1 MASMS
6 DTLAAPLPG
15 QSDRVVQVESLS
27 KKYGDN
33 MAVNGISFNL
43 RKGEVFA
50 FLGPNGAGKTTT
62 VEILECLRNPTGGQA
77 SVLGYDVS
85 KRSDQAEI
93 RKRIGVLP
101 QDFNAIDRLTVREN
115 INYFGAMFKHQ
126 LDADKL
132 IELVDLKD
140 KRDEQFKNLSGGLK
154 QRVGLAVSLVNDP
167 DVVFLDEPTTG
178 LDPRARRDVWGVV
191 ERLKGQGKTVFLTT
205 HYMDEAEYLAD
216 IVSIIDHGQIIATG
230 TPDQLIDTHGGK
242 KTLIIREAGE
252 DGLKFLPQGIS
263 KPQLKNE
270 GDIYIPLNNGEL
282 TNILIAIGQTPLA
295 NKEIEVRRPTLDDV
309 FLNMTGR
316 RVSEEGE
323 VA

>member
-1 MASMS
+1 MS

-33 MAVNGISFNL
+33 VAVNGISFNL
-43 RKGEVFA
+43 TKGEVFA

-62 VEILECLRNPTGGQA
+62 VEILECLRNPTGGRA
-77 SVLGYDVS
+77 LVLGYDVS

-115 INYFGAMFKHQ
+115 IDYFGAMFKQQ

-140 KRDEQFKNLSGGLK
+140 KRDAQFKTLSGGLK

-167 DVVFLDEPTTG
+167 AVVFLDEPTTG
-178 LDPRARRDVWGVV
+178 LDPRARRDVWGVI

-242 KTLIIREAGE
+242 KTLIIRDAGQE
-252 DGLKFLPQGIS
+252 GINQLPPGLPKADLR
-263 KPQLKNE
+263 NA
-270 GDIYIPLNNGEL
+270 GDIAIPLNNGEL
-282 TNILIAIGQTPLA
+282 TNILMSLAQTTLHD
-295 NKEIEVRRPTLDDV
+295 KEIEVRRPTLDDV
-309 FLNMTGR
+309 FLNLTGR
-316 RVSEEGE
+316 RVSEEGN
-323 VA
+323 

>member
-1 MASMS
+1 MS
-6 DTLAAPLPG
+6 ESLSTPLPG
-15 QSDRVVQVESLS
+15 QSDQIVQVENLS
-27 KKYGDN
+27 KKYGDLV
-33 MAVNGISFNL
+33 AVNGVSFSL
-43 RKGEVFA
+43 SKGEIFA

-77 SVLGYDVS
+77 KVLGFDVS

-126 LDADKL
+126 LDADNL
-132 IELVDLKD
+132 IDLVDLKD
-140 KRDEQFKNLSGGLK
+140 KRDEQFKKLSGGLK

-167 DVVFLDEPTTG
+167 AVVFLDEPTTG

-191 ERLKGQGKTVFLTT
+191 ERLKKQGKTIFLTT

-216 IVSIIDHGQIIATG
+216 IVSIIDHGQIIASG
-230 TPDQLIDTHGGK
+230 TPDQLIDRHGGK

-252 DGLKFLPQGIS
+252 EGLKQLPPGLP
-263 KPQLKNE
+263 KAELRNA
-270 GDIYIPLNNGEL
+270 GDIAIPLNNGDL
-282 TNILIAIGQTPLA
+282 TNILINIGQTPLHD
-295 NKEIEVRRPTLDDV
+295 KEIEVRRPTLDDV
-309 FLNMTGR
+309 FLNLTGR
-316 RVSEEGE
+316 RVSEEGN
-323 VA
+323 

>member
-1 MASMS
+1 M
-6 DTLAAPLPG
+6 TLPSRALSG
-15 QSDRVVQVESLS
+15 RDEVVQVNNLS
-27 KKYGDN
+27 KKYGDTV
-33 MAVNGISFNL
+33 AVNGISFGL
-43 RKGEVFA
+43 SKGEVFA

-62 VEILECLRNPTGGQA
+62 VEILECLRAPTGGEA
-77 SVLGYDVS
+77 KVLDHDVS
-85 KRSDQAEI
+85 KRSDQLEI

-115 INYFGAMFKHQ
+115 IDYFGAMYDHQ

-132 IELVDLKD
+132 IELVDLKE
-140 KRDEQFKNLSGGLK
+140 KRDEQFKTLSGGLK
-154 QRVGLAVSLVNDP
+154 QRVGLAVALVNDP
-167 DVVFLDEPTTG
+167 ALVFLDEPSTG
-178 LDPRARRDVWGVV
+178 LDPRARRDVWYVI
-191 ERLKGQGKTVFLTT
+191 ERLKKQGKTVFLTT

-216 IVSIIDHGQIIATG
+216 TVSIIDHGQIIASG
-230 TPDQLIDTHGGK
+230 TPNELIDAHGGK
-242 KTLIIREAGE
+242 KTLVIREAGE

-263 KPQLKNE
+263 RPQLKNE

>member
-1 MASMS
+1 MS
-6 DTLAAPLPG
+6 DSLPAPLVG
-15 QSDRVVQVESLS
+15 QSNKVVQVENLS
-27 KKYGDN
+27 KKYGN
-33 MAVNGISFNL
+33 NVAVNGVSFSL
-43 RKGEVFA
+43 TKGEVFA

-77 SVLGYDVS
+77 LVLGYDVS
-85 KRSDQAEI
+85 RRSDQAEI

-115 INYFGAMFKHQ
+115 IDYFGAMFKRQ

-140 KRDEQFKNLSGGLK
+140 KRDEQFKKLSGGLK

-178 LDPRARRDVWGVV
+178 LDPRARRDVWGVI

-242 KTLIIREAGE
+242 KTLIIRDAGQE
-252 DGLKFLPQGIS
+252 GINQLPPGLPKAELR
-263 KPQLKNE
+263 NA
-270 GDIYIPLNNGEL
+270 GDISIRLNNGEL
-282 TNILIAIGQTPLA
+282 TSILMSLAQTPLHD
-295 NKEIEVRRPTLDDV
+295 KEIEVRRPTLDDV
-309 FLNMTGR
+309 FLNLTGR
-316 RVSEEGE
+316 RVSEEGN
-323 VA
+323 

>member
-1 MASMS
+1 MS
-6 DTLAAPLPG
+6 NNLPAPLPG
-15 QSDRVVQVESLS
+15 QSDMVVQVEGLS

-33 MAVNGISFNL
+33 VAVNGISFNL

-62 VEILECLRNPTGGQA
+62 VEILECLRNPTGGRA
-77 SVLGYDVS
+77 LVLGYDVG

-115 INYFGAMFKHQ
+115 IDYFGAMFKQQ

-140 KRDEQFKNLSGGLK
+140 KRDAQFKTLSGGLK

-167 DVVFLDEPTTG
+167 AVVFLDEPTTG
-178 LDPRARRDVWGVV
+178 LDPRARRDVWGVI

-242 KTLIIREAGE
+242 KTLIIRDAGQE
-252 DGLKFLPQGIS
+252 GIRQLPPGLPKAELR
-263 KPQLKNE
+263 NA
-270 GDIYIPLNNGEL
+270 GDIAIPLNNGEL
-282 TNILIAIGQTPLA
+282 TNILMSLAQTPLHD
-295 NKEIEVRRPTLDDV
+295 KEIEVRRPTLDDV
-309 FLNMTGR
+309 FLNLTGR
-316 RVSEEGE
+316 RVSEEGN
-323 VA
+323 

>member
-1 MASMS
+1 
-6 DTLAAPLPG
+6 
-15 QSDRVVQVESLS
+15 VNNLS
-27 KKYGDN
+27 KKYGDTV
-33 MAVNGISFNL
+33 AVNGISFGL
-43 RKGEVFA
+43 SKGEVFA

-62 VEILECLRNPTGGQA
+62 VEILECLRAPTGGEA
-77 SVLGYDVS
+77 KVLDYDVS
-85 KRSDQAEI
+85 KRSDQSEI

-115 INYFGAMFKHQ
+115 IDYFGAMYDHQ

-132 IELVDLKD
+132 IELVDLKE
-140 KRDEQFKNLSGGLK
+140 KRDEQFKTLSGGLK
-154 QRVGLAVSLVNDP
+154 QRVGLAVALVNDP
-167 DVVFLDEPTTG
+167 ALVFLDEPTTG
-178 LDPRARRDVWGVV
+178 LDPRARRDVWYVI
-191 ERLKGQGKTVFLTT
+191 ELKQQGKTVFLTT

-216 IVSIIDHGQIIATG
+216 TVSIIDHGQIIASG
-230 TPDQLIDTHGGK
+230 TPNELIDAHGGK
-242 KTLIIREAGE
+242 KTLVIREAGE

>member
-1 MASMS
+1 MNN
-6 DTLAAPLPG
+6 
-15 QSDRVVQVESLS
+15 LS
-27 KKYGDN
+27 KKYGDTV
-33 MAVNGISFNL
+33 AVNGISFGL
-43 RKGEVFA
+43 SKGEVFA

-62 VEILECLRNPTGGQA
+62 VEILECLRAPTGGQA
-77 SVLGYDVS
+77 KVLDYDVG

-93 RKRIGVLP
+93 RKRMGVLP

-115 INYFGAMFKHQ
+115 IDYFGAMYDHQ

-140 KRDEQFKNLSGGLK
+140 KRDEQFKTLSGGLK
-154 QRVGLAVSLVNDP
+154 QRVGLAVALVNDP
-167 DVVFLDEPTTG
+167 ALVFLDEPTTG
-178 LDPRARRDVWGVV
+178 LDPRARRDVWYVI
-191 ERLKGQGKTVFLTT
+191 ERLKKQGKTVFLTT

-216 IVSIIDHGQIIATG
+216 TVSIIDHGQIIASG
-230 TPDQLIDTHGGK
+230 TPNELIDAHGGK
-242 KTLIIREAGE
+242 KTLVVREAGE
-252 DGLKFLPQGIS
+252 DGLKFLPLGIS

-282 TNILIAIGQTPLA
+282 TTILIAIGQTPLA

-309 FLNMTGR
+309 FLNLTGR

-323 VA
+323 

>member
-1 MASMS
+1 
-6 DTLAAPLPG
+6 
-15 QSDRVVQVESLS
+15 VNNLS
-27 KKYGDN
+27 KKYGDTV
-33 MAVNGISFNL
+33 AVNGISFGL
-43 RKGEVFA
+43 SKGEVFA

-62 VEILECLRNPTGGQA
+62 VEILECLRAPTGGQA
-77 SVLGYDVS
+77 KVLDYDVG

-115 INYFGAMFKHQ
+115 IDYFGAMYDHQ

-140 KRDEQFKNLSGGLK
+140 KRDEQFKTLSGGLK
-154 QRVGLAVSLVNDP
+154 QRVGLAVALVNDP
-167 DVVFLDEPTTG
+167 ALVFLDEPTTG
-178 LDPRARRDVWGVV
+178 LDPRARRDVWYVI
-191 ERLKGQGKTVFLTT
+191 ERLKKQGKTVFLTT

-216 IVSIIDHGQIIATG
+216 TVSIIDHGQIIASG
-230 TPDQLIDTHGGK
+230 TPNELIDAHGGK
-242 KTLIIREAGE
+242 KTLVVREAGE
-252 DGLKFLPQGIS
+252 DGLKFLPLGIS

-282 TNILIAIGQTPLA
+282 TTILIAIGQTPLA

-309 FLNMTGR
+309 FLNLTGR

-323 VA
+323 

>member
-1 MASMS
+1 MTLPNGSPAAGS
-6 DTLAAPLPG
+6 DG
-15 QSDRVVQVESLS
+15 IVEVNNLS
-27 KKYGDN
+27 KKYGDTV
-33 MAVNGISFNL
+33 AVNGVSFRL
-43 RKGEVFA
+43 SKGEVFA

-62 VEILECLRNPTGGQA
+62 VEILECLRAPSGGQA
-77 SVLGYDVS
+77 KVLDYDVS

-115 INYFGAMFKHQ
+115 IDYFGAMFKQQ

-140 KRDEQFKNLSGGLK
+140 KRDAQFKTLSGGLK

-167 DVVFLDEPTTG
+167 AVVFLDEPTTG
-178 LDPRARRDVWGVV
+178 LDPRARRDVWGVI
-191 ERLKGQGKTVFLTT
+191 ERLRGQGKTVFLTT

-242 KTLIIREAGE
+242 KTLIIRDAG
-252 DGLKFLPQGIS
+252 Q
-263 KPQLKNE
+263 E
-270 GDIYIPLNNGEL
+270 G
-282 TNILIAIGQTPLA
+282 IGQ
-295 NKEIEVRRPTLDDV
+295 
-309 FLNMTGR
+309 
-316 RVSEEGE
+316 
-323 VA
+323 

>member
-1 MASMS
+1 MS
-6 DTLAAPLPG
+6 KLLMSNPEPVLMPG
-15 QSDRVVQVESLS
+15 KSDEIVHVEKLS
-27 KKYGDN
+27 KKYGEIA
-33 MAVNGISFNL
+33 AVNGISFNL
-43 RKGEVFA
+43 TKGEVFA

-62 VEILECLRNPTGGQA
+62 VESLECLRNPTGGQA

-126 LDADKL
+126 LDADQL

-140 KRDEQFKNLSGGLK
+140 KRDEQFKKLSGGLK

-167 DVVFLDEPTTG
+167 SLVFLDEPTTG
-178 LDPRARRDVWGVV
+178 LDPRARRDVWGVI
-191 ERLKGQGKTVFLTT
+191 ERLKNQGKTVFLTT

-216 IVSIIDHGQIIATG
+216 IVSIIDHGQIIASG
-230 TPDQLIDTHGGK
+230 TPNELIDSHGGK
-242 KTLIIREAGE
+242 KTLIIRNAKQLPT
-252 DGLKFLPQGIS
+252 GLPKAELR
-263 KPQLKNE
+263 NA
-270 GDIYIPLNNGEL
+270 GDIAIPLNNGEL
-282 TNILIAIGQTPLA
+282 TNILVSIGQTPLHD
-295 NKEIEVRRPTLDDV
+295 KEIEVRRPTLDDV
-309 FLNMTGR
+309 FLNLTGR
-316 RVSEEGE
+316 RVSEEGT